1 MEERMKRVVMRV
13 LVLIVSLSSG
23 AAASELIHFR
33 DTTTSWDD
41 IKSIAAKEQKFIVID
56 AYTDWC
62 SWCKVM
68 DRETF
73 SDSVVANFVNDRFIP
88 VEYEME
94 TGFGATMAA
103 KYRVNGFPTFLI
115 FTPDGKLVYRILG
128 YMKSKDFLE
137 QLAAALDPGKQDHL
151 AGISA
156 SLDPGFPD
164 FYKQSFLKK
173 EVRKKPDSSTV
184 ISFLEGQKD
193 LSGEVAWSVMFRFSS
208 LLTAP
213 YRQYIFKNF
222 DRLKGLYGSNDLEST
237 ASSFLSSDLSE
248 AINANSESMLD
259 NVIAS
264 SDKYLSEPAA
274 EMRFS
279 YRLRF
284 YRGTQRW
291 KAFADLIDSARNSND
306 KPDPNVINSY
316 SWTIYEHCADKEI
329 VVRATAWMS
338 DAVVQNPSYMLLDTY
353 AALLYKSGDLKKAKQ
368 YAETAI
374 EAGKNEKQDF
384 KETQQLLD
392 KINASLEK
400 KL

>member
-1 MEERMKRVVMRV
+1 MRRAIITA
-13 LVLIVSLSSG
+13 LISIGCISG
-23 AAASELIHFR
+23 VAAASELIHFR
-33 DTTTSWDD
+33 DTTTSWEDV
-41 IKSIAAKEQKFIVID
+41 KSIAAKDHKLIIID

-73 SDSVVANFVNDRFIP
+73 SDPVVANFMNDKFIP
-88 VEYEME
+88 VQYEME
-94 TGFGATMAA
+94 TGFGAKMSA

-128 YMKSKDFLE
+128 YMNSKDFLE
-137 QLAAALDPGKQDHL
+137 KLATALDPTKQDHL

-156 SLDPGFPD
+156 SLDPGFPE
-164 FYKQSFLKK
+164 FYAQSFRKK
-173 EVRKKPDSSTV
+173 EIRKRPDSSTV

-193 LSGEVAWSVMFRFSS
+193 LSAEVAWSVMFRFSS

-213 YRQYIFKNF
+213 YKDFIFKNY
-222 DRLKGLYGSNDLEST
+222 DKLKSLYGSNDLEST
-237 ASSFLSSDLSE
+237 ASSFLASDLND
-248 AINANSESMLD
+248 AIKSNSEPMLD
-259 NVIAS
+259 IVIAS
-264 SDKYLSEPAA
+264 SEKYVSEPAA
-274 EMRFS
+274 EMRFN

-291 KAFADLIDSARNSND
+291 RAFANLIDSAMASND

-316 SWTIYEHCADKEI
+316 GWTIYEQCADKEI
-329 VVRATAWMS
+329 VARATAWMS
-338 DAVVQNPSYMLLDTY
+338 DAVVQSPSYMLLDTY

-368 YAETAI
+368 YAEIAI
-374 EAGKNEKQDF
+374 EAGKKEKQDF
-384 KETQQLLD
+384 KETQELLD
-392 KINASLEK
+392 KINASIEK

>member
-1 MEERMKRVVMRV
+1 MRRAIIGV
-13 LVLIVSLSSG
+13 LVSIMYVSG
-23 AAASELIHFR
+23 VAAASELIHFR

-41 IKSIAAKEQKFIVID
+41 VKSIAAKEQKLIIID

-73 SDSVVANFVNDRFIP
+73 TDPVVINFMNDKFIP
-88 VEYEME
+88 VRYEME
-94 TGFGATMAA
+94 TGFGAKMSA
-103 KYRVNGFPTFLI
+103 KYRVNGFPTYLI

-137 QLAAALDPGKQDHL
+137 KLAEALDPSKQDHL

-156 SLDPGFPD
+156 SLDPGFPE

-173 EVRKKPDSSTV
+173 EVRQRPDSSTV
-184 ISFLEGQKD
+184 VSFLEGKKD

-208 LLTAP
+208 MLTAP
-213 YRQYIFKNF
+213 YKEFIFKNY
-222 DRLKGLYGSNDLEST
+222 DKLKGLYGANDLEST
-237 ASSFLSSDLSE
+237 AGSFIASDLND
-248 AINANSESMLD
+248 AIK
-259 NVIAS
+259 AS
-264 SDKYLSEPAA
+264 SEPMLENVMASSEKYISEPAA
-274 EMRFS
+274 EMRFN
-279 YRLRF
+279 YKLRF

-291 KAFADLIDSARNSND
+291 NAFADLIDSAMRSND

-316 SWTIYEHCADKEI
+316 SWTIYEKCADKGI
-329 VVRATAWMS
+329 VARATAWMS
-338 DAVVQNPSYMLLDTY
+338 DAVAQSPSYMLLDTY

-368 YAETAI
+368 FAETAI
-374 EAGKNEKQDF
+374 EAGKKEKQDF
-384 KETQQLLD
+384 KETQELLD
-392 KINASLEK
+392 KINTSIEK